1 MDTRRRMGMRR
12 LVDTTLEQLRSG
24 ALQPASAARTLHEA
38 GVPFKVIGRVAEL
51 ARARPANEDCLGADI
66 PQSSR

>member
-1 MDTRRRMGMRR
+1 MRR
-12 LVDTTLEQLRSG
+12 LVDATLEQLRSG

-51 ARARPANEDCLGADI
+51 ARVSPPGK
-66 PQSSR
+66 S